1 MSKRTLYEYFKSQG
15 MNDYG
20 VCGLLANIQ
29 KESGFK
35 ANNLQN
41 TGNKKLNMTDE
52 QYTRAVDNGTYTR
65 DEFCKDG
72 NGYGLAQH
80 TYFSRKAAL
89 YTFMKLSKVSIGDE
103 AKQAEFIVKEMKTS
117 YKGVWNTLCNA
128 KSVKEASDKVMLEYE
143 KPADQSAAARAERA
157 GYGQAIYNE
166 FCVPKITA
174 TVKVVVVKK
183 GCTGEPIRALQGIL
197 NAKGF
202 NCGGIDG
209 DFGNNTDKA
218 VRAFQKAKGL
228 AVDGVVGGNTWNCL
242 LN

>member
-1 MSKRTLYEYFKSQG
+1 MSKKTLYEYFKSQG

-41 TGNKKLNMTDE
+41 TGHVKLNMTDE

-65 DEFCKDG
+65 EQFCKDG

-103 AKQAEFIVKEMKTS
+103 AKQAEFIVREMKTS

-143 KPADQSAAARAERA
+143 KPEDQSAAARAERA
-157 GYGQAIYNE
+157 SYGQAIYNE
-166 FCVPKITA
+166 FCVPKIMA
-174 TVKVVVVKK
+174 TVRVAVLKK
-183 GCTGEPIRALQGIL
+183 GCTGATVKALQGIL
-197 NAKGF
+197 NARGF
-202 NCGGIDG
+202 DCGTADG

-218 VRAFQKAKGL
+218 ARKFQKANGL
-228 AVDGVVGGNTWNCL
+228 LIDGCVGEATWTAL